1 MAMEAY
7 RIRLRLFASLRKWMP
22 DNPIDHEVLGPKT
35 IREFLLEKGIPE
47 DAVAICI
54 CNGDKVSADRLL
66 RDGDSL
72 EIFPLIGGG

>member
-1 MAMEAY
+1 MK
-7 RIRLRLFASLRKWMP
+7 IRLRLFASLQKWMP
-22 DNPIDHEVLGPKT
+22 DNPIAHEVTGPKT
-35 IREFLLEKGIPE
+35 IRELLREKGIPP

-54 CNGDKVSADRLL
+54 CNGDKVSADKPL